1 MGRVDGWRQALRTAR
16 GVYAER
22 RDSYVDAFRDARRP
36 YSEKRND
43 LDLDHLRVML
53 GFWLEPDSSCID
65 IGTNRGS
72 VLEMI
77 TARAPRG
84 SHHAFEPLPHQ
95 AAHLRAT
102 FPNVEVHEVAL
113 TDTPGSVRF
122 TVVEDDKVD
131 GYSGIT
137 EHLRTLPDDWSTHE
151 ITVDAARLDD
161 VLPPEYV
168 PRFVKIDVE
177 GAELGVLR
185 GAQRIL
191 GEHRPILFMEH
202 GGRDDTGEIHAFLT
216 GLGYAIYDVDG
227 GGPYE
232 DLAAM
237 EAGAWTGTG
246 WLWNWVCL
254 GTGRGT
260 DG

>member
-1 MGRVDGWRQALRTAR
+1 MGRVDGWRKALRTAR
-16 GVYAER
+16 ATYDER
-22 RDSYVDAFRDARRP
+22 RQAYLEAWRDARRD
-36 YSEKRND
+36 YSQKRNA

-53 GFWLEPDSSCID
+53 GFWLDADANCVD
-65 IGTNRGS
+65 IGANRGS

-84 SHHAFEPLPHQ
+84 HHHAFEPLPHR
-95 AAHLRAT
+95 AAELREA
-102 FPNVEVHEVAL
+102 FPDVVVHELAL
-113 TDTPGSVRF
+113 TDAPGPVRY
-122 TVVEDDKVD
+122 TVVEADRVD

-137 EHLRTLPDDWSTHE
+137 EHLRELPKDWSTHE
-151 ITVDAARLDD
+151 ITVAAARLDD
-161 VLPPEYV
+161 VLPADYV

-185 GAQRIL
+185 GAERIL
-191 GEHRPILFMEH
+191 RDHRPILFIEH
-202 GGRDDTGEIHAFLT
+202 GGRDDTAEFFALVT
-216 GLGYAIYDVDG
+216 GLGYAVYDVDG
-227 GGPYE
+227 GGPYA

-254 GTGRGT
+254 
-260 DG
+260 